1 MPFVSFE
8 GVDGAGKTTQLR
20 RTAQWL
26 AESGVHVVRT
36 KEPDG
41 GRIGTAIR
49 AILAS
54 DRAVPLSATE
64 ELLLVSAARYDHVRS
79 VVRPALAVGAWVLSD
94 RFYDSTYALQVH
106 GTHAWLHCSLLRPM
120 PLWGKQGR
128 ISRLFST
135 SNPVWR

>member
-1 MPFVSFE
+1 MPFISFE

-26 AESGVHVVRT
+26 AECGVQVVKT

-41 GRIGTAIR
+41 GRIGTSVR

-54 DRAVPLSATE
+54 ERAVPLSATE

-79 VVRPALAVGAWVLSD
+79 VVRPALAV
-94 RFYDSTYALQVH
+94 
-106 GTHAWLHCSLLRPM
+106 
-120 PLWGKQGR
+120 WGLGC
-128 ISRLFST
+128 
-135 SNPVWR
+135 